1 MKTEI
6 DRMNPE
12 FQREASKIVFS
23 NVILSVNEILRALI
37 ETGYIDE
44 DTAYNLSCDE
54 EENEV
59 FEHWHVSPWL
69 ASQLQKEGEKVV
81 LLEDLNLIVWCRTTS
96 GQAISIDSCIEQIT
110 ENVIGS

>member
-1 MKTEI
+1 
-6 DRMNPE
+6 MNPE
-12 FQREASKIVFS
+12 FQRQASKIVE
-23 NVILSVNEILRALI
+23 NHVILNVYEIVRALT

-44 DTAYNLSCDE
+44 DTSYNLSFDD

-59 FEHWHVSPWL
+59 SEYWHTSPWL
-69 ASQLQKEGEKVV
+69 ASELQKEGEKVV

-110 ENVIGS
+110 GNVIGS